1 MATINVPE
9 DLVAGLRAKAEA
21 EGKTLEELAEETL
34 RASLKETSWEDLLEY
49 GRDRGRIA
57 ARGVRIHGSRRS
69 APGNEAQAIAGEA
82 LAGRS
87 IPIACAPL
95 LPACRS

>member
-34 RASLKETSWEDLLEY
+34 RPSLKETSWEDLLEY
-49 GRDRGRIA
+49 GRDRGR
-57 ARGVRIHGSRRS
+57 
-69 APGNEAQAIAGEA
+69 
-82 LAGRS
+82 LAGFTEEQSADVVHRW
-87 IPIACAPL
+87 
-95 LPACRS
+95 RKEQRQ